1 MQFWNTVGMGTLS
14 GMFTGPAQ
22 GLSSRARLDALG
34 ARVGVGSFAE
44 PESPFEGSAFMMGR
58 GPQFPGSALD
68 RLRGLMFANMQ
79 DREGMMMEFQQKL
92 TTMKQNFFE
101 SHSYE
106 TVMGQDGKPHVQLD
120 EQGKPKV
127 VDGKETQLH
136 QEARQEYETSAQET
150 LKETHTNEKETFLKE
165 EKQQIMNFL
174 QNNRSDLGNPAVQN
188 ELQKLILL
196 TQKKA
201 LKLKQDQDEETWKVD
216 LPTEDMKILVDDETR
231 MIREK
236 EKKHQDIEDASQEA
250 RELIMYQEELN
261 KQLKEEKD
269 KVFSKERDEVFLKG
283 PEAFLKPPPPPP
295 LSSVLPPYLTEALYN
310 MGIYSLD

>member
-1 MQFWNTVGMGTLS
+1 MQFWNTAGMGTLS
-14 GMFTGPAQ
+14 GMFTNASQ

-34 ARVGVGSFAE
+34 ARIGVGNYAE
-44 PESPFEGSAFMMGR
+44 PESPFEGSAFLGK

-79 DREGMMMEFQQKL
+79 EREGMMNEFQQKL
-92 TTMKQNFFE
+92 SSMKNEFFE

-120 EQGKPKV
+120 GQGKPTV
-127 VDGKETQLH
+127 VNGKETQLH
-136 QEARQEYETSAQET
+136 QEAREEYETNAKET
-150 LKETHTNEKETFLKE
+150 LKEAHTNEKETFLKE

-174 QNNRSDLGNPAVQN
+174 QENKHDLGNPAVQN
-188 ELQKLILL
+188 ELQKMILL

-201 LKLKQDQDEETWKVD
+201 LKLKQDQEEAVWKVD
-216 LPTEDMKILVDDETR
+216 LPTEDMKLLADDETR
-231 MIREK
+231 KIREQ
-236 EKKHQDIEDASQEA
+236 EKKHQDVEDASQDA
-250 RELIMYQEELN
+250 KELIMYQEEVN
-261 KQLKEEKD
+261 RQLKEEKD
-269 KVFSKERDEVFLKG
+269 KLFSKERDEAFLRG
-283 PEAFLKPPPPPP
+283 PEAYLKPPPPPP

>member
-1 MQFWNTVGMGTLS
+1 MQFWNSVGMGTLS
-14 GMFTGPAQ
+14 GMFTGAGQ
-22 GLSSRARLDALG
+22 GLFSRARLDALG
-34 ARVGVGSFAE
+34 ARVGLSQYTE
-44 PESPFEGSAFMMGR
+44 PESPFEGSAFLGK
-58 GPQFPGSALD
+58 GPQFPGSSLD

-79 DREGMMMEFQQKL
+79 EREGMMMEFQQKL
-92 TTMKQNFFE
+92 TSMKQEFFE

-106 TVMGQDGKPHVQLD
+106 TVMGQDGKPHVQLN

-127 VDGKETQLH
+127 VDGKETKLH
-136 QEARQEYETSAQET
+136 QEARQEYETNTQET
-150 LKETHTNEKETFLKE
+150 TKEVHAREKETFLKE

-174 QNNRSDLGNPAVQN
+174 QSNKNDLGNPAIQN
-188 ELQKLILL
+188 ELQKLILQ

-201 LKLKQDQDEETWKVD
+201 LKLRQDQEEEIWKID
-216 LPTEDMKILVDDETR
+216 LPTEEMKVFVDDETR
-231 MIREK
+231 RIREQ
-236 EKKHQDIEDASQEA
+236 EKKHQDIEDASQDA

-269 KVFSKERDEVFLKG
+269 RLFSKSNDEVFLKG
-283 PEAFLKPPPPPP
+283 PEAYLKPPPPPP